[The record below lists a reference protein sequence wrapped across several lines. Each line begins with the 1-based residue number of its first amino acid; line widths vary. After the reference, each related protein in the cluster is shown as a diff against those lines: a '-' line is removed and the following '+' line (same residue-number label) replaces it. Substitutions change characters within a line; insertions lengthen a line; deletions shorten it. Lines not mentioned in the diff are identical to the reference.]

1 MAAALEAVYRL
12 LDTNLL
18 SVGGLVA
25 LCVIVVIGEVGFAT
39 PVLLEGIFLT
49 AGIHLSQGRADLL
62 PLFGVTISASILGA
76 SLVYSAGGA
85 LHGPIAWLTKM
96 APWSSREQL
105 ESLQG
110 RIAGA
115 SLAMV
120 ATLRL
125 LPAMLVPVSLASG
138 LFKLPW
144 GTFALGVALSDLVW
158 NSTFLALGLIL
169 GKAFPKEEAVSAF
182 WWGVGIAAALM
193 LTVALATNLRRWTG
207 RLL

>member
-1 MAAALEAVYRL
+1 METALEAAYRL
-12 LDTNLL
+12 LETNVL

-62 PLFGVTISASILGA
+62 PLFGVTIFSSVLGA
-76 SLVYSAGGA
+76 SSVYAGGGA
-85 LHGPIAWLTKM
+85 LQGPVAWLTKK
-96 APWSSREQL
+96 AARSYPERL
-105 ESLQG
+105 ASLQG

-115 SLAMV
+115 SPAMV
-120 ATLRL
+120 AGLRL

-144 GTFALGVALSDLVW
+144 GTFALGVALSDLIW
-158 NSTFLALGLIL
+158 NSTFLTLGLVL
-169 GKAFPKEEAVSAF
+169 GRLFPKEEAVSAF
-182 WWGVGIAAALM
+182 WWGVGISAALM